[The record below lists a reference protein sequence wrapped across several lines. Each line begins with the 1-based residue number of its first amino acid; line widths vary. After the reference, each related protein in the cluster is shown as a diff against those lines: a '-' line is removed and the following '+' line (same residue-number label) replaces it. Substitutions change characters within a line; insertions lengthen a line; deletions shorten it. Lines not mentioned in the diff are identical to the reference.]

1 MIGKTVE
8 LVTLLKYHTKAILI
22 FKVKVFRIEPPNL
35 RIKAPPNIGPSKRVF
50 ESLGAYFRKVT
61 VFNYKKNERY

>member
-35 RIKAPPNIGPSKRVF
+35 RI
-50 ESLGAYFRKVT
+50 
-61 VFNYKKNERY
+61 

>member
-8 LVTLLKYHTKAILI
+8 LVTLLKYHTKANILI

-35 RIKAPPNIGPSKRVF
+35 RI
-50 ESLGAYFRKVT
+50 
-61 VFNYKKNERY
+61 